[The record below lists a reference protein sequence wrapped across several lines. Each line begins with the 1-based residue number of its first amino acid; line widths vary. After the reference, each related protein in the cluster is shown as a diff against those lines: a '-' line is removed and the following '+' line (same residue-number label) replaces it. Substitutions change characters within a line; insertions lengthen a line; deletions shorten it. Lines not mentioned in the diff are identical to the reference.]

1 MTALPG
7 DDDLLKTI
15 RSGEANLYN
24 LFPYSFLNFGGNYL
38 FITESINDIS
48 KNYNWIKNRNNPND
62 IVIDL
67 HGNVIKLQEF
77 LI

>member
-1 MTALPG
+1 MIF
-7 DDDLLKTI
+7 LKTI
-15 RSGEANLYN
+15 IGLK
-24 LFPYSFLNFGGNYL
+24 
-38 FITESINDIS
+38 ID
-48 KNYNWIKNRNNPND
+48 NNPND

>member
-1 MTALPG
+1 M
-7 DDDLLKTI
+7 
-15 RSGEANLYN
+15 RSECSVFAEYA
-24 LFPYSFLNFGGNYL
+24 L

-77 LI
+77 LV

>member
-1 MTALPG
+1 MIF
-7 DDDLLKTI
+7 LKTI
-15 RSGEANLYN
+15 IGLK
-24 LFPYSFLNFGGNYL
+24 
-38 FITESINDIS
+38 IVT
-48 KNYNWIKNRNNPND
+48 ND